1 VNSERRTPDDH
12 RMTILSIQSSV
23 AYGHVGNSAA
33 VFPLQ
38 RIGVEVWPVHTVHFS
53 NHTGYGAW
61 RGMVF
66 SAETVAEV
74 IQGIDERGVL
84 HECDGVLSGYMGDAS
99 LGEVILDAFNR
110 VKKANPSAVYC
121 CDPVMGDV
129 ERGFFVRPGIPEFMR
144 DRAVPAATIITP
156 NQFELE
162 YLADRAVTDL
172 ESALA
177 SVDQVMVCGPSVVLV
192 TSLRRRDAR
201 GDQIEMLAVDSG
213 GAFTIETPLLPVNVN
228 GAGDMTAALFFAQL
242 RKSASIQIA
251 LELTTGAVFGV
262 LEATVAAGAREIQL
276 IKGQESIAN
285 PSRRFQAAR
294 VR

>member
-1 VNSERRTPDDH
+1 
-12 RMTILSIQSSV
+12 MTILSIQSSV

-61 RGMVF
+61 RGMIF

-74 IQGIDERGVL
+74 IQGIEERGVL

-99 LGEVILDAFNR
+99 LGEVILDAFSR
-110 VKKANPSAVYC
+110 VLRANPSAVYC

-144 DRAVPAATIITP
+144 DRAVPSATIITP

-177 SVDQVMVCGPSVVLV
+177 SVDQVMAGGPSVVLV
-192 TSLRRRDAR
+192 TSLRRGDGR

-228 GAGDMTAALFFAQL
+228 GAGDMTAALFFAHW
-242 RKSASIQIA
+242 RKSGSIQIA

-285 PSRRFQAAR
+285 PFRRFQAAR